1 MYTTVVM
8 MVIPLAVLPEIT
20 TSYKEHDDICSA
32 INAKSSDPD
41 SHYKM
46 FDR

>member
-1 MYTTVVM
+1 MM

-20 TSYKEHDDICSA
+20 ASYKEHDDICRAVSA
-32 INAKSSDPD
+32 RSYDLE

-46 FDR
+46 F